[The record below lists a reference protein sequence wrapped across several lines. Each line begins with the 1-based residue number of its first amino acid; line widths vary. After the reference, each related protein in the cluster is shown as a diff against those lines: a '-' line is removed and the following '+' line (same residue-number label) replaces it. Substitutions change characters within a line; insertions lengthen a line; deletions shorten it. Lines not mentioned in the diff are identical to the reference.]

1 MGTWT
6 ALPYGAPGEGFD
18 AEDLVAHIA
27 RSGRDYII
35 NGGAN
40 CVLEQHTKPNSLDVW
55 LRKGYTTRKGTR
67 QSVKEVRRD
76 LVATGLFVERNQLR
90 CPDSGRLCKG
100 LQLTAKGK
108 ELAGRVVGGT
118 AV

>member
-1 MGTWT
+1 MRMWI

-35 NGGAN
+35 NGGVN
-40 CVLEQHTKPNSLDVW
+40 CVLDEHPKPHSFDVW

-67 QSVKEVRRD
+67 QSVVEVRRD
-76 LVATGLFVERNQLR
+76 LVATGLFVERGRLL

-108 ELAGRVVGGT
+108 ELARRL
-118 AV
+118 AA

>member
-1 MGTWT
+1 MGIWI
-6 ALPYGAPGEGFD
+6 ALPYGASGEGFG
-18 AEDLVAHIA
+18 AEELVAHIA

-35 NGGAN
+35 IGGVN

-55 LRKGYTTRKGTR
+55 LRQGHTARKGTR

-76 LVATGLFVERNQLR
+76 LVATGLFVERDGLR
-90 CPDSGRLCKG
+90 CPDSGRLCEG

-108 ELAGRVVGGT
+108 ELAGRLG
-118 AV
+118 A